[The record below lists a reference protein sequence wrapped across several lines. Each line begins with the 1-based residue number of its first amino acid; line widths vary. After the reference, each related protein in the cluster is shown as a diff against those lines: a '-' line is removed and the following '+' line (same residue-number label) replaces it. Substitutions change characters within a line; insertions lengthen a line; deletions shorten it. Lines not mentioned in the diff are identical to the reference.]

1 MAVEEEEGEKTK
13 ERVKRRKKKWRRREG
28 GGKTDFDASSWSCF
42 GGAGFTEAERHTES
56 RCVVSPC
63 NWGGKIPSFLS
74 LSLL

>member
-1 MAVEEEEGEKTK
+1 MEEEGG
-13 ERVKRRKKKWRRREG
+13 R

-42 GGAGFTEAERHTES
+42 SGAGFTEAERHAES